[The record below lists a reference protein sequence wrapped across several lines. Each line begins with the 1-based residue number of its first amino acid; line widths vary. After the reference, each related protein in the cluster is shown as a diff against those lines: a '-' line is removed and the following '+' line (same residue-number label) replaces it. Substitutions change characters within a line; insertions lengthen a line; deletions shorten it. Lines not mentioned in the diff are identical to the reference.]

1 MHVRERLPPQL
12 ELEERHEDAVRG
24 TVVRR
29 REVRVEVPPL
39 DQRRRVRQVVHRQ
52 IEWLMARRPIGL
64 VERELHE
71 GFGELEPGVAP
82 LVRPQG
88 QPTLGVQ

>member
-1 MHVRERLPPQL
+1 MRERLPQL
-12 ELEERHEDAVRG
+12 ELEERHEDAVWG
-24 TVVRR
+24 AVVRR

-71 GFGELEPGVAP
+71 GFGELLEPGVAP
-82 LVRPQG
+82 LVRLQG